1 MGDIWNIK
9 GTLKNKMANERGQR
23 AFSMGGITP
32 SITTTTDFISIN
44 TKGNAVDFGD
54 LITATQVLGGCAN
67 SIRAFYGGG

>member
-44 TKGNAVDFGD
+44 TNIKFNQLLRKLYKQIDNINF
-54 LITATQVLGGCAN
+54 T
-67 SIRAFYGGG
+67 SIY